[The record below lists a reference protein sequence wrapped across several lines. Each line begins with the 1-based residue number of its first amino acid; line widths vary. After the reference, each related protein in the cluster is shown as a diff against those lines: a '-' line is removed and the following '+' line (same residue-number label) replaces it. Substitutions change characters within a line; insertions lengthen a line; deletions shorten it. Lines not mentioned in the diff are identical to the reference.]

1 MRLCPLLDSNQRSNF
16 VRFNPINSMP
26 ESTVETACSYCRAAG
41 CGRRNPDLFK
51 KKKKKKQ
58 TSRSS
63 QLVQFHRQIHP
74 MLQPYT
80 PSRGGDPAL
89 AAPAHSQSLAALPEN
104 LSKKKKVR
112 SPRRGSPRRN
122 RRDVQQ
128 PAETHA
134 AQRGRRRQN
143 SKHAPTP
150 PPTPGERGNAPLVL
164 EGDEREALRL
174 HLLPPPAAAAD
185 GGGGGGV
192 GSVTRERECVCPY
205 GGEEEMW
212 GTRGRPRPKQTDQRP
227 SRNEHVSWVSSL
239 RCLTREEDGM
249 GFGLRRRKASSTG
262 LRDSCDLCP
271 PRPTRRERERGRP
284 RSPISSVR
292 RARERSVARGAPPR
306 VFLRCGWAMA
316 ISLDLLQ

>member
-1 MRLCPLLDSNQRSNF
+1 MQQDAD
-16 VRFNPINSMP
+16 
-26 ESTVETACSYCRAAG
+26 VETQISS
-41 CGRRNPDLFK
+41 K
-51 KKKKKKQ
+51 KKKSKHHGALNSCNSTGKSILCFNPTLLRAEEIQPSPLPRTANPSPHYPK
-58 TSRSS
+58 TSAR
-63 QLVQFHRQIHP
+63 
-74 MLQPYT
+74 
-80 PSRGGDPAL
+80 
-89 AAPAHSQSLAALPEN
+89 
-104 LSKKKKVR
+104 KKKVR

-143 SKHAPTP
+143 SKHAPP

>member
-1 MRLCPLLDSNQRSNF
+1 MQQDAD
-16 VRFNPINSMP
+16 
-26 ESTVETACSYCRAAG
+26 VETQISS
-41 CGRRNPDLFK
+41 K
-51 KKKKKKQ
+51 KKKKKANI
-58 TSRSS
+58 TELSTRAIPPANPSYASTLHSFARRRS
-63 QLVQFHRQIHP
+63 
-74 MLQPYT
+74 
-80 PSRGGDPAL
+80 
-89 AAPAHSQSLAALPEN
+89 
-104 LSKKKKVR
+104 
-112 SPRRGSPRRN
+112 SPRRSRAQPIPRRITRKPQQEKKSEIPSSRLAEEKPT
-122 RRDVQQ
+122 RRTATGRN
-128 PAETHA
+128 PRGATRKETAKLETRPH
-134 AQRGRRRQN
+134 
-143 SKHAPTP
+143 PP

>member
-41 CGRRNPDLFK
+41 CGRRNPDLFQ
-51 KKKKKKQ
+51 KKKKQ

-104 LSKKKKVR
+104 LSKKKKSEIPSSR
-112 SPRRGSPRRN
+112 LAEEKPTRRTATGRNPRGATRK
-122 RRDVQQ
+122 
-128 PAETHA
+128 ETA
-134 AQRGRRRQN
+134 KLETR
-143 SKHAPTP
+143 PP